1 MRRRA
6 QGSGLRA
13 RGSGCRARGIEF
25 RVQGLGYMH
34 MVGFRVQGS
43 RVQGHSAVTRL
54 SWPVSVRPCLSRTTQ
69 PEGMCARSSR
79 TRPTH
84 SVAAGLSLCDWRVRR
99 DRLREGCPGKRR
111 LAARKRTPL
120 LRRFSNAN
128 NRMTVFIKD
137 ILSSYTYRR

>member
-1 MRRRA
+1 
-6 QGSGLRA
+6 
-13 RGSGCRARGIEF
+13 
-25 RVQGLGYMH
+25 
-34 MVGFRVQGS
+34 
-43 RVQGHSAVTRL
+43 
-54 SWPVSVRPCLSRTTQ
+54 
-69 PEGMCARSSR
+69 MCARSSR

-99 DRLREGCPGKRR
+99 DRVREGCPGKRR